1 MQQNYNQMAQGL
13 ASLGRGDDSMLMHI
27 TPDEFQDFNR
37 MAQSAG
43 MEHIPINP
51 MTGLP
56 EFGFGKFVKKVTKSV
71 SKVLKSPIVRT
82 LAPIAI
88 GMYAPGFLASMGM
101 SVGNSAV
108 GIGALT
114 GLGTYALT
122 GDPMAGLS
130 AGLGAYGGA
139 NLGTTLS
146 NYGKIGTNAAANAAP
161 TQFGV
166 SSIANPMA
174 AATPIPTVTNV
185 LYRLQ
190 QRAVLVTLIRVLAI
204 YFRM

>member
-56 EFGFGKFVKKVTKSV
+56 EFGFGKSFKRAFKSVKKTV

-88 GMYAPGFLASMGM
+88 GMYAPGFFPCNGDVCFQLRCRHWRFDRRCNMGINRR
-101 SVGNSAV
+101 S
-108 GIGALT
+108 
-114 GLGTYALT
+114 
-122 GDPMAGLS
+122 D
-130 AGLGAYGGA
+130 
-139 NLGTTLS
+139 
-146 NYGKIGTNAAANAAP
+146 GKD
-161 TQFGV
+161 
-166 SSIANPMA
+166 
-174 AATPIPTVTNV
+174 
-185 LYRLQ
+185 
-190 QRAVLVTLIRVLAI
+190 
-204 YFRM
+204 

>member
-56 EFGFGKFVKKVTKSV
+56 EFGFGKSFKKLTKSVTKAV

-88 GMYAPGFLASMGM
+88 GMYAPGFLASMG
-101 SVGNSAV
+101 ACCCHPLEALA
-108 GIGALT
+108 ALT

-122 GDPMAGLS
+122 GDPMQGLS

-139 NLGTTLS
+139 NLGTILS
-146 NYGKIGTNAAANAAP
+146 
-161 TQFGV
+161 
-166 SSIANPMA
+166 
-174 AATPIPTVTNV
+174 
-185 LYRLQ
+185 
-190 QRAVLVTLIRVLAI
+190 
-204 YFRM
+204 

>member
-56 EFGFGKFVKKVTKSV
+56 EFGFGKSFKKLTKSVTKAV

-88 GMYAPGFLASMGM
+88 GMYAPGFLASMG
-101 SVGNSAV
+101 
-108 GIGALT
+108 T
-114 GLGTYALT
+114 
-122 GDPMAGLS
+122 
-130 AGLGAYGGA
+130 
-139 NLGTTLS
+139 
-146 NYGKIGTNAAANAAP
+146 
-161 TQFGV
+161 
-166 SSIANPMA
+166 
-174 AATPIPTVTNV
+174 
-185 LYRLQ
+185 RL
-190 QRAVLVTLIRVLAI
+190 LVRWRHWCFDRSWNICINRRSDARIECWFRRVWW
-204 YFRM
+204 R

>member
-71 SKVLKSPIVRT
+71 SKVSLK
-82 LAPIAI
+82 L
-88 GMYAPGFLASMGM
+88 
-101 SVGNSAV
+101 
-108 GIGALT
+108 
-114 GLGTYALT
+114 
-122 GDPMAGLS
+122 
-130 AGLGAYGGA
+130 
-139 NLGTTLS
+139 
-146 NYGKIGTNAAANAAP
+146 
-161 TQFGV
+161 
-166 SSIANPMA
+166 
-174 AATPIPTVTNV
+174 
-185 LYRLQ
+185 
-190 QRAVLVTLIRVLAI
+190 
-204 YFRM
+204 